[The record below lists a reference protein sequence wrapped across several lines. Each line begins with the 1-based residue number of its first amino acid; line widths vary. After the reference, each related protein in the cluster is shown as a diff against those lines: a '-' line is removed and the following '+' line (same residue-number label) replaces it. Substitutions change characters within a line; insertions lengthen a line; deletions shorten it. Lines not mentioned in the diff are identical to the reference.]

1 MPSDFR
7 LDAVYPNP
15 FNGAVSFDYN
25 FSAKEEINFKV
36 YDLSGRLVFDSL
48 IIPSFGGKQRISWR
62 GRDNKGNQLPSGL
75 YLYKF
80 LTSSNIETG
89 KVTYLK

>member
-1 MPSDFR
+1 MNFLKEGHLPSDFR

-36 YDLSGRLVFDSL
+36 YDLSE
-48 IIPSFGGKQRISWR
+48 ISF
-62 GRDNKGNQLPSGL
+62 
-75 YLYKF
+75 
-80 LTSSNIETG
+80 
-89 KVTYLK
+89 